1 MFTKPTIAIS
11 IALVLALALGT
22 AAPAKAAHAAWVDD
36 IEVATALVCDTRRQ
50 VERFVALLHDDAH
63 SALAAINA
71 EENDPDA
78 CAEANFA
85 FVRGARLAMVRTHD
99 ETFEIVEI
107 LIVGIATAT
116 GLHAVTP
123 NVYISLFAIDERS
136 T

>member
-1 MFTKPTIAIS
+1 MFTKPMIAIS
-11 IALVLALALGT
+11 IALVLAMALGT
-22 AAPAKAAHAAWVDD
+22 ATQAKEARAAWVDD
-36 IEVATALVCDTRRQ
+36 IEVGTALVCDTRRQ
-50 VERFVALLHDDAH
+50 VERFVALLHNDTE

-78 CAEANFA
+78 CAEANFI
-85 FVRGARLAMVRTHD
+85 FVRGASLATVRTHD
-99 ETFEIVEI
+99 ATFEIVEI

-116 GLHAVTP
+116 GMHAVTP